1 MQVNWKSPENQ
12 SPILFAHKANWAG
25 FKIIH
30 RRIMPGEMPECT
42 FGDHEVNVTLSGSI
56 ITEKQTVTGKRQVT
70 CGAAGNICLTP
81 AGQPIAAS
89 WGEEYEYLAID
100 LKPAF
105 ISQIAL
111 EANITPRFELLE
123 IYKTEDPLIQHI
135 GLALL
140 AEANSEESAGRLYA
154 DSLAQT
160 LVLHL
165 IKNYSTAKYVQT
177 NFNGGLSG
185 YKLRR
190 ATEFINEHL
199 EQDLSLAEIAEVAD
213 LSQFHFAR
221 AFRRTT
227 GLTPQQYLMQRRV
240 ERAKQLLATG
250 DLPLVE
256 ISMRS
261 GFKNQSHFT
270 TLFRKFTALTPKAW
284 RELKHA

>member
-1 MQVNWKSPENQ
+1 
-12 SPILFAHKANWAG
+12 
-25 FKIIH
+25 
-30 RRIMPGEMPECT
+30 MPGELLEHKRAE
-42 FGDHEVNVTLSGSI
+42 HEVNVTLSGCL
-56 ITEKQTVTGKRQVT
+56 TTQKQTATGKSERTRASV
-70 CGAAGNICLTP
+70 GGICLTP

-89 WGEEYEYLAID
+89 WDEEYEYLAID
-100 LKPAF
+100 LNPAYVV
-105 ISQIAL
+105 QTAL
-111 EANITPRFELLE
+111 EINLAPRFELLE

-140 AEANSEESAGRLYA
+140 AEATAKEPTGRFYAESL
-154 DSLAQT
+154 SQT

-165 IKNYSTAKYVQT
+165 LKNYSTANYQQA

-199 EQDLSLAEIAEVAD
+199 EQDLSLVEIAAAAG

-227 GLTPQQYLMQRRV
+227 GLTPQQYLIQRRI
-240 ERAKQLLATG
+240 ELAKQLLEKG
-250 DLPLVE
+250 NLPLVE
-256 ISMRS
+256 VSLLA

-270 TLFRKFTALTPKAW
+270 TLFRKFTRFTPKAW